1 MAVDGEF
8 GGFDIQLLGDV
19 LADLDQVGAA
29 AADALAGFGFVDMD
43 DARQVGRQRL
53 PPGFDARLARGGR
66 LGLPREPLQLLL
78 DGGLVG
84 NDGLVEQVAL
94 PGGGQCL
101 ALLAEADALVVG
113 QFEGEGLDF
122 KFGGLQGH
130 IAEGDGLPGQFQF
143 VKQPVQFVR
152 SQNRHARQGGKGV
165 QWHRH
170 GG

>member
-66 LGLPREPLQLLL
+66 LGLPREPLHLLL

-122 KFGGLQGH
+122 KFGGLQGRL
-130 IAEGDGLPGQFQF
+130 GLAQFG
-143 VKQPVQFVR
+143 KQPVEFVR